1 MDKNNSK
8 SRSEA
13 ILENML
19 GANHELENPKSRIEV
34 LLIQLLNKITEIT
47 SVTGSAFRLLG
58 EVMYKGDLPDT
69 DQEIGDVWFVSDES
83 TGYIWM
89 TSEDYPEGYWEPIG
103 ETFDVTSI
111 NGLLF
116 KVDPG
121 VTTYQQVLDAIS
133 SGKVPYMYLEESS
146 AGGIVIS
153 NYYFAFTTYS
163 QNGLNPEKYV
173 RFYTLPNESMFHHNT
188 YGETDYFVIKEVK
201 LLVNNLLSTPELI
214 VVPTQTYV
222 DDEVLALTPFVIG
235 FSNVVENG
243 QRSKSIGDWHLTDGL
258 TYQDISDVMQATPN
272 RPLVC
277 HVHYGEDDD
286 GSLIETDFYLTNRMP
301 DEEDGGTVI
310 RFSGDVEVNR
320 TAYSRI
326 YLNQDTIES
335 DFDFWISEEYSSRG
349 DVDDL
354 KNAIDRSKLGT
365 YYVVT
370 VPISTADWEFD
381 GRESYIYTINLGSL
395 RHIYPDSSA
404 VVIEFDGV
412 YSKVVDVGIQHV
424 GATLDHGHLDPE
436 INEIVLTIPYAPTNT
451 IVAKVLWFNDP
462 NPSQA
467 SQPQLYKLDRF
478 TIPRQDVV
486 TDSGTLQ
493 AALSPNKVY
502 VFSGQPTSLTLT
514 FAETFPDDFAA
525 SIYQVFIYNGNTPVN
540 LVLPNTVDV
549 GDFVPEANKISELNI
564 QWVPDGNGSGTYILR
579 GDNRGSVNIP
589 KSTNPSPGGGS
600 R

>member
-34 LLIQLLNKITEIT
+34 LLMQLLNKITEIT

-58 EVMYKGDLPDT
+58 EVTYKGDLPDT

-89 TSEDYPEGYWEPIG
+89 TSADYPEGYWEPIG
-103 ETFDVTSI
+103 ETFDVTGI

-121 VTTYQQVLDAIS
+121 VTTYQQVLDAIG
-133 SGKVPYMYLEESS
+133 SGKVPYMYLEESN
-146 AGGIVIS
+146 AGGVAIA
-153 NYYFAFTTYS
+153 NYYFAFTTYH
-163 QNGLNPEKYV
+163 QNGLSPEKYV
-173 RFYTLPNESMFHHNT
+173 RFYTLPSEPMFHYNT
-188 YGETDYFVIKEVK
+188 YGDIDYFVIKEVK
-201 LLVNNLLSTPELI
+201 LLANNLLSTPELI

-222 DDEVLALTPFVIG
+222 DDQVLALTPFVIG

-243 QRSKSIGDWHLTDGL
+243 QNSKSIGDWHLTDGL
-258 TYQDISDVMQATPN
+258 TYQDISSVIQATPN

-277 HVHYGEDDD
+277 HVHWGIYLSNGKDDD
-286 GSLIETDFYLTNRMP
+286 GSLIETDYYLTNRMP
-301 DEEDGGTVI
+301 DEEDAGDTVI
-310 RFSGDVEVNR
+310 SFSGDVEVNR

-326 YLNQDTIES
+326 YLTRDAIES
-335 DFDFWISEEYSSRG
+335 DFDFRISEEYTSRR

-354 KNAIDRSKLGT
+354 RDSINRSKLGT
-365 YYVVT
+365 YYCQT
-370 VPISTADWEFD
+370 TYIEPSSWEFNERGYD
-381 GRESYIYTINLGSL
+381 YTIDLGQSK
-395 RHIYPDSSA
+395 HIYPDSSIMM
-404 VVIEFDGV
+404 IEFYEVCSDDVAIYLQHQEEIHSNNGRTVPEKNQIRLSVPYIPTDIVGV
-412 YSKVVDVGIQHV
+412 KAI
-424 GATLDHGHLDPE
+424 
-436 INEIVLTIPYAPTNT
+436 
-451 IVAKVLWFNDP
+451 WFNDP
-462 NPSQA
+462 NPSAA
-467 SQPQLYKLDRF
+467 SESQIYKLDRLKV
-478 TIPRQDVV
+478 PNQDVI
-486 TDSGTLQ
+486 TDSGSLQ
-493 AALSPNKVY
+493 AGLLPNRVY
-502 VFSGQPTSLTLT
+502 IFSGQPTSLTLT
-514 FAETFPDDFAA
+514 FMETYQNNYAA

-579 GDNRGSVNIP
+579 GDNRGSV
-589 KSTNPSPGGGS
+589 GGGS
-600 R
+600 